1 MNSTLYQKIAEAV
14 RTHPGS
20 PELVKAIYDVVRDEV
35 ESLAADR
42 VDELLHR
49 SDELVADT
57 RNPTPDVN
65 PAGHTEVEAG
75 QRWCPHARE
84 ATPVGKGKK
93 DIAIGNRYLT
103 MKDDYPNP
111 AGARCI
117 ASHCM
122 SWRWAGAERGYCGLA
137 GPVLM
142 MPAREPRQL
151 HDRVPP
157 ARTYDL
163 FDHPQT

>member
-1 MNSTLYQKIAEAV
+1 MNSTLHYQIAEAV
-14 RTHPGS
+14 RTHTGT
-20 PELVKAIYDVVRDEV
+20 PELIKAIYDVLCEQV

-42 VDELLHR
+42 VDERLHQPG
-49 SDELVADT
+49 DLMADT
-57 RNPTPDVN
+57 RNSTPDVN
-65 PAGHTEVEAG
+65 HLGHTEVEAG
-75 QRWCPHARE
+75 QRWCPHVRE
-84 ATPVGKGKK
+84 VTPVGKGKK
-93 DIAIGNRYLT
+93 DVAVGNRFMT
-103 MKDDYPNP
+103 MKDDYVNP

-117 ASHCM
+117 GSHCM
-122 SWRWAGAERGYCGLA
+122 AWRWTSEDRGHCGLA

-142 MPAREPRQL
+142 MPAGEPRQL